1 MIRKIIKIMLL
12 MVGGIYYLN
21 AQNYQPYMVSDS
33 HWVMGRHD
41 VKRTGFN
48 PIRCT
53 SPANVSRSWYHATAG
68 SDGNEV
74 NTIIPPLRVFSS
86 GNALSATDNNLN
98 LVMYNAYNGG
108 IIWYHSSPDGADLE
122 HSGCVYAYNNLV
134 FCQWIDEAS
143 DPWSSDKSKA
153 QLYDANNGNI
163 LWTNQDASSK
173 LHYAPP
179 AVYKI
184 GNEHWIFRGV
194 NGSVGAAKIMP
205 VSPFYQAVWSVNL
218 GYIVGAPAILKTDGV
233 NDYVLYPVS
242 NLNNNSLRD
251 KVVALNISNG
261 TIKWSWDLPPG
272 KRFFINYF
280 NDPYPCRP
288 YKCANISGYDIDND
302 GKDEIFVRYDSFLV
316 MLKEINNSPT
326 LIWSRKLSSYLYSA
340 IAIGPILPNNKIG
353 IAVIPFRIMG
363 GGPSYCGNNL
373 VILDAT
379 NGNILWTINLPE
391 DYCNSPT
398 IADVNADGVYDVI
411 IASKGCSNPSAYSS
425 SNNFSSPVWQ
435 STGCSQ
441 AAPLSSDL
449 AVGLIDT
456 VMAFSI
462 GDESCYT
469 NVWLCKKAIT
479 PVSFNENW
487 GVNYKIIKG
496 GIEFEGY
503 GNVEIYKVNG
513 SLIGNYEIRSF
524 RKVFLSKGVYIVR
537 INNENKK
544 VIIN

>member
-1 MIRKIIKIMLL
+1 MIKKIIKMMILTM
-12 MVGGIYYLN
+12 GGIYYLN

-41 VKRTGFN
+41 IKRTGFN

-53 SPANVSRSWYHATAG
+53 SPANVSRIWFHPTAG

-74 NTIIPPLRVFSS
+74 NTIIPPTRIFSS

-98 LVMYNAYNGG
+98 LAMYNAYNGS
-108 IIWYHSSPDGADLE
+108 IIWYRSSPDGADYE
-122 HSGCVYAYNNLV
+122 SAGCVYAYNNLV
-134 FCQWIDEAS
+134 FCQWVDEAS
-143 DPWSSDKSKA
+143 DPWSDDKSKA

-163 LWTNQDASSK
+163 LWTNQDASDE
-173 LHYAPP
+173 LHYAAP
-179 AVYKI
+179 AVYQI
-184 GNEHWIFRGV
+184 GGEHWIFRGV
-194 NGSVGAAKIMP
+194 EGNARAAKIMP
-205 VSPFYQAVWSVNL
+205 SSPYYQQVWSVNL
-218 GYIVGAPAILKTDGV
+218 GFRVGAPAILKTDGL

-242 NLNNNSLRD
+242 NFNNNSLRD
-251 KVVALNISNG
+251 KVIALNISNG
-261 TIKWSWDLPPG
+261 TINWSWDLPPG
-272 KRFFINYF
+272 KRFIYDDIFAG
-280 NDPYPCRP
+280 RP
-288 YKCANISGYDIDND
+288 YRSANISGYDIDND

-316 MLKEINNSPT
+316 MLKEISNSPT
-326 LIWSRKLSSYLYSA
+326 LIWSRKLPSSLPTA

-353 IAVIPFRIMG
+353 IAVLPFRTMG
-363 GGPSYCGNNL
+363 GGPAYCSNNL

-379 NGNILWTINLPE
+379 NGDILWTINLPE

-398 IADVNADGVYDVI
+398 IADVNADGIYDVI
-411 IASKGCSNPSAYSS
+411 IASRGCSNPVAYSI

-435 STGCSQ
+435 SVGCSQ
-441 AAPLSSDL
+441 AAPLSSDI

-487 GVNYKIIKG
+487 RINYKVIKG
-496 GIEFEGY
+496 RIQFEGY
-503 GNVEIYKVNG
+503 GNVEIYKIDG
-513 SLIGNYEIRSF
+513 FLIGNYKVNGF
-524 RKVFLSKGVYIVR
+524 RKISLLKGVYMVR
-537 INNENKK
+537 TNKENKK

>member
-1 MIRKIIKIMLL
+1 MIKKIIKMMIL
-12 MVGGIYYLN
+12 MMGGIYYLN
-21 AQNYQPYMVSDS
+21 AQSYQPYTVSDS

-41 VKRTGFN
+41 IKRTGFN
-48 PIRCT
+48 PVRCQ
-53 SPANVSRSWYHATAG
+53 SPANVSRTWFHPTAG

-74 NTIIPPLRVFSS
+74 NTIIPPRRVFSS
-86 GNALSATDNNLN
+86 GNALSFTDNNLN
-98 LVMYNAYNGG
+98 LAMYNAYNGS
-108 IIWYHSSPDGADLE
+108 IIWYRSSPDDADYE
-122 HSGCVYAYNNLV
+122 ESGCVYAYNNLV
-134 FCQWIDEAS
+134 FCQWINEAS
-143 DPWSSDKSKA
+143 DPWSDEESKA

-163 LWTNQDASSK
+163 LWTNQDASSEV
-173 LHYAPP
+173 HYPSP
-179 AVYKI
+179 AVYQI
-184 GNEHWIFRGV
+184 GSEHWIFRGV
-194 NGSVGAAKIMP
+194 NGNARAAKIMP
-205 VSPFYQAVWSVNL
+205 TNPYYQQVWSVNL
-218 GYIVGAPAILKTDGV
+218 GFRVEAPAILKTDGL
-233 NDYVLYPVS
+233 NNYVLYPVS
-242 NLNNNSLRD
+242 NFNNNSLRD

-272 KRFFINYF
+272 KRFNISAG
-280 NDPYPCRP
+280 RP
-288 YKCANISGYDIDND
+288 YESAHISGYDIDND

-326 LIWSRKLSSYLYSA
+326 LVWSRKLPSILYTA

-353 IAVIPFRIMG
+353 IAVIPFRIGSNPMFC
-363 GGPSYCGNNL
+363 SNKL
-373 VILDAT
+373 IILDAT

-398 IADVNADGVYDVI
+398 IADVNADGIYDVI
-411 IASKGCSNPSAYSS
+411 IASLSCSNPVAYSS

-441 AAPLSSDL
+441 AAPLSSDI

-487 GVNYKIIKG
+487 RINYKVIKG
-496 GIEFEGY
+496 GIQFEGY
-503 GNVEIYKVNG
+503 GNVEIYKIDG
-513 SLIGNYEIRSF
+513 SLIGNYEVNGF
-524 RKVFLSKGVYIVR
+524 RKILLLKGVYMVR
-537 INNENKK
+537 INKENKK